1 MTRKI
6 FGESI
11 NVPRANY
18 DIKPILKE
26 SIIVDWDA
34 AIEQYQYYFDQQLKV
49 WGQNNQF

>member
-34 AIEQYQYYFDQQLKV
+34 ATISILF
-49 WGQNNQF
+49 